1 MLLLSP
7 VKLCVLLL
15 PQEAEKEYIYILV
28 LFTSCASQGPV
39 EKQNQYDI
47 HIRKKFIE
55 EKDIQLWKLRSPII
69 STL

>member
-1 MLLLSP
+1 M
-7 VKLCVLLL
+7 CHLLL

-47 HIRKKFIE
+47 HIRRNLLKK
-55 EKDIQLWKLRSPII
+55 K
-69 STL
+69 TYNYGN